1 MKTLRLALLVSIAVG
16 LAYGQTLT
24 INGDVPAPLILKL
37 EDLAQMPRETVSLP
51 NPDGSK
57 AVYEG
62 VLLREVLKKAGV
74 LDKALRG
81 NALAAYITVKASD
94 GYQVVFSL
102 GELDAEFGNE
112 QILLAD
118 KRDGKPLSGNMG
130 NFRLVIAN
138 DKAGAR
144 SSRMIE
150 SIEVVKLK
158 VPAPAR

>member
-1 MKTLRLALLVSIAVG
+1 MKTLRLVLLVSIAVG
-16 LAYGQTLT
+16 LAYGQTLV
-24 INGDVPAPLILKL
+24 INGDVPTPLTLKL
-37 EDLAQMPRETVSLP
+37 EDLAQMPRETISMP

-57 AVYEG
+57 AVYAG

-81 NALAAYITVKASD
+81 DALAAYITVKASD
-94 GYQVVFSL
+94 GYWVVFSL

-130 NFRLVIAN
+130 NFRLVIPN

-158 VPAPAR
+158 VPARAK